1 MDGNLTITRTEFF
14 FKKYILFSEW
24 ANPVGYTWL
33 FSMLLLSR
41 ILSPTAVF
49 SLLMP
54 ELQNIIRKNEKILLM
69 GSTTCVSFGFSLC
82 CYFTVS
88 LFFSFFPPI
97 FQWLHFVVLSV
108 AFPVFHCFPPF
119 YHVVS
124 IPSPSIFKI
133 IGM

>member
-1 MDGNLTITRTEFF
+1 MSKSSRLYLTVFHAAVVKNT
-14 FKKYILFSEW
+14 
-24 ANPVGYTWL
+24 
-33 FSMLLLSR
+33 
-41 ILSPTAVF
+41 SPTAVF

-97 FQWLHFVVLSV
+97 FQ
-108 AFPVFHCFPPF
+108 
-119 YHVVS
+119 
-124 IPSPSIFKI
+124 
-133 IGM
+133 